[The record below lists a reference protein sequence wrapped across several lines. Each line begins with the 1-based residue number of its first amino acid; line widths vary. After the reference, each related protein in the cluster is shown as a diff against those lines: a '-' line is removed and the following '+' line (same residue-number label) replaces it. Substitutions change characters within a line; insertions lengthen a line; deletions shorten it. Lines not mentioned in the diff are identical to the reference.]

1 MSVTSTIQLDDGGGS
16 GGVIGGGGSGA
27 PTPSPT
33 PTPSPVPAP
42 PPPPSSS
49 YYAGVVA
56 SALREGRSIA
66 LSRIPLVA
74 VPSQTLAT
82 QLGQQSCRIAVFQ
95 KSTGLYLNLYAG
107 GKAIALGVLCRDR
120 VWLVRDAYLG
130 FTGDLCFIDTRGTQ
144 DPDYT
149 GLADRFEL
157 VWGH

>member
-1 MSVTSTIQLDDGGGS
+1 MSDNSFGQVDDGGGS
-16 GGVIGGGGSGA
+16 GGDIGGGGSGM

-33 PTPSPVPAP
+33 PTPSPVPMP

-56 SALREGRSIA
+56 SALREGRSIT

-74 VPSQTLAT
+74 VPSQTFTT
-82 QLGQQSCRIAVFQ
+82 QLGQQSCRISVFQ
-95 KSTGLYLNLYAG
+95 KSTGLYLDLVVGN
-107 GKAIALGVLCRDR
+107 KPIALGVLCRDR
-120 VWLVRDAYLG
+120 VWVVRDAYLG
-130 FTGDLCFIDTRGTQ
+130 FTGDLCFIDTRGTD

-157 VWGH
+157 VWGR